1 MNKEIRVY
9 ALNCQDI
16 SIDKGFEEMTL
27 EEWINE
33 SERQGRV
40 YSLEGFQRAFNEEE
54 LNTSVDLIRIITI
67 EN

>member
-9 ALNCQDI
+9 LLNCQDI